1 MPYNY
6 GNYYGNN
13 NGYQMNNAQYGYQ
26 NQMQQPQMSY
36 QQAPQM
42 NYQQAYQMAPQSP
55 QGNQSIIWVQGEAGA
70 KAYPVAAGQ
79 SVLLMDSEDAVL
91 YVKST
96 DVTGRPLPME
106 SYDLVKRESVVNVPQ
121 ISQRASSQGQNSQ
134 MIDTNEFVKVSDLET
149 KVSEMVSKAVDKAVN
164 KALNE

>member
-13 NGYQMNNAQYGYQ
+13 NGYQMNGAQYGYQ

-36 QQAPQM
+36 QQAPQPM
-42 NYQQAYQMAPQSP
+42 NYQQQAYQMAPQAS

-96 DVTGRPLPME
+96 DQTGRPLPME
-106 SYDLVKRESVVNVPQ
+106 SYDLVRRESVVNVPQ
-121 ISQRASSQGQNSQ
+121 ISQKGQNSQ
-134 MIDTNEFVKVSDLET
+134 MMDANEYVKVSDLET
-149 KVSEMVSKAVDKAVN
+149 KVNEMVSKAVN

>member
-13 NGYQMNNAQYGYQ
+13 NGYQMNGTQYGYQ

-36 QQAPQM
+36 QQPQPM
-42 NYQQAYQMAPQSP
+42 NYQQQAYQMAPQAS

-96 DVTGRPLPME
+96 DQTGRPLPME
-106 SYDLVKRESVVNVPQ
+106 SYDLVRRESVVNVPQ
-121 ISQRASSQGQNSQ
+121 ISQKGQNSQ
-134 MIDTNEFVKVSDLET
+134 MIDANEYVKVSDLET
-149 KVSEMVSKAVDKAVN
+149 KVNEMVSKAVN

>member
-13 NGYQMNNAQYGYQ
+13 NGYQINGAQYGYQ

-36 QQAPQM
+36 QQPQQM
-42 NYQQAYQMAPQSP
+42 NYLQQAYQMAPQSP
-55 QGNQSIIWVQGEAGA
+55 HGNQSIIWVQGEAGA

-149 KVSEMVSKAVDKAVN
+149 KVNEMVSKAVN